1 MCDDCHRVH
10 DAQGMPIKE
19 KHLLGARITFKP
31 NDPPPSLVWA
41 DTAHPIAGLAF
52 LTDPQAV
59 VFFTTGKMPDGKTP
73 RAPMPEYRFPRID
86 AEALTASAE
95 PAK

>member
-1 MCDDCHRVH
+1 MCDDCHTVH

-73 RAPMPEYRFPRID
+73 RGSD
-86 AEALTASAE
+86 AWIPISEN
-95 PAK
+95 